1 MRRMALR
8 AEIEA
13 VSVSLQQEDTSVSDS
28 FESLL
33 GRKILPRYELLIVSP
48 LALAQSRIGL
58 LSRLITLPASR
69 T

>member
-1 MRRMALR
+1 MRRLALR

-13 VSVSLQQEDTSVSDS
+13 VSISLQQEDTSVSDS

-33 GRKILPRYELLIVSP
+33 GRKILPRYELLTVSP
-48 LALAQSRIGL
+48 LALAGSSIGL
-58 LSRLITLPASR
+58 LPRIITLPASK